1 MNSLGMYI
9 GLLAGGFI
17 KVSPIVILVNIVLLA
32 RRHKGNGLNIS
43 NIVYLDFF
51 WLSLIFIWSMTLNGV
66 ADLEMNPIEDLAGR
80 ISLNALPTLAGQL
93 QSVAEGHIS
102 GFANL
107 FGNIALFV
115 PLGIALFP
123 YVQQTRKPLVRCA
136 LTALFLSAGIESI
149 QLLTGRI
156 FDLCDIVQNFTGCLL
171 GYYLYNYVHQ
181 VYDAKLPEICTK
193 DRTKAGK
200 RGRAVAAVI
209 LLLSVIRIVSPM

>member
-93 QSVAEGHIS
+93 QSVAEAWRRDIYPALRTCS
-102 GFANL
+102 GTLRCL
-107 FGNIALFV
+107 FHSGLPCFRM
-115 PLGIALFP
+115 FS
-123 YVQQTRKPLVRCA
+123 KPGSRLCA
-136 LTALFLSAGIESI
+136 A
-149 QLLTGRI
+149 R
-156 FDLCDIVQNFTGCLL
+156 
-171 GYYLYNYVHQ
+171 
-181 VYDAKLPEICTK
+181 
-193 DRTKAGK
+193 
-200 RGRAVAAVI
+200 
-209 LLLSVIRIVSPM
+209 

>member
-1 MNSLGMYI
+1 MNSL
-9 GLLAGGFI
+9 I

-123 YVQQTRKPLVRCA
+123 YVQQ